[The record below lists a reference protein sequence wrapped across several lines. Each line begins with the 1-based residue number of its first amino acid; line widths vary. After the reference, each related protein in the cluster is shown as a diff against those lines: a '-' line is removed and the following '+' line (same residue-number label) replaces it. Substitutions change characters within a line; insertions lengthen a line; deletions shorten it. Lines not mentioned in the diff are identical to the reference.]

1 MLGPLL
7 ALLCPYAEYKSPR
20 PPLIVTCPD
29 EFILSEIKYN
39 DCTQP
44 DDVFH
49 IDNIITD
56 PNPPQYDAK
65 VTTLYIDGTLQ
76 AKVENGAYVEAW
88 AC

>member
-39 DCTQP
+39 DCTQT
-44 DDVFH
+44 DDV
-49 IDNIITD
+49 
-56 PNPPQYDAK
+56 
-65 VTTLYIDGTLQ
+65 YIDGTLQ
-76 AKVENGAYVEAW
+76 AKVENGAYVEVW